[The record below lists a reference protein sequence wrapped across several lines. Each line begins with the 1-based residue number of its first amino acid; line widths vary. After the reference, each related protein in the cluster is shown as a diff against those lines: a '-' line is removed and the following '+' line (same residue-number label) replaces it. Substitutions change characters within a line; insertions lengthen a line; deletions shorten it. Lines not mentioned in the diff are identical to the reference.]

1 MECKCGGK
9 LIEVRYLN
17 TKGSIDDD
25 YFVDQFLYKCDK
37 CKSEI
42 VIEEDV
48 ET

>member
-1 MECKCGGK
+1 MECSCGGK

-17 TKGSIDDD
+17 TQGNIDSE
-25 YFVDQFLYKCDK
+25 YFVDKYLCKCEN

-42 VIEEDV
+42 IVEYDV